1 METPVNLLRATTT
14 CNTFYVFLS
23 AAKASLL
30 PFLTLFFRLLG
41 LSALETGIIMAAKTL
56 TGFVWAP
63 LWARCAVAY
72 NKRRLVL
79 VFSLLMMGL
88 MYMSF
93 TAVYYKAGNLQACQ
107 PAADHGEQDGNAS
120 GTLPIA
126 ANQSLA
132 GNSEQK
138 EGPGA
143 SAQEPGTMPGH
154 LDGPSAAGAG
164 ASSEKTASSGEKTA
178 SSGEKTGPLDEKTGP
193 SGEKTGP
200 SGEKT
205 GAVSN
210 SSVTSSGEDVGMEVP
225 TDSATPGTGD
235 IGGGAHNVED
245 SAGEKVG
252 HSIPPPTLTPPPEHP
267 NTSDNTFKSNRVR
280 NEPDMTNANL
290 KVYEDWFKE
299 ATGHSLSEIK
309 ALGLSAHELY
319 HYAKI
324 YVPEANLTEAEIQQI
339 MDLEDSQTADG
350 HSALK
355 RSINRWPRTLNIT
368 FLNTLKNKVGVLTTT
383 LEEKKLLLFLVVL
396 LVIIFGEFFSSPVE
410 KIADDAWFDFLE
422 RIDDMEKYGR
432 QRYWGSLAF
441 ALVPIIVAAIVDYT
455 PCKMMFNLHH
465 FLLHFYVFG
474 IFIIFTLFLAFYFP
488 MPPPVKQKYSSKV
501 GKGLR
506 VICCDGRGFLFVI
519 TLLVAGMV
527 YASFNNFL
535 FWRLQDLG
543 APEVT
548 MGLCV
553 SIGAF
558 AETPMLVFSNKL
570 VRKLGNGGVVA
581 LSLLA
586 LALRVLYYAFLWTPW
601 AVLPA
606 ELTNAFTHTALWYA
620 ILSYDEFNVGSAMD
634 RSIRSILSSMY
645 FGLGFAM
652 GSFVSGLVYHVYGA
666 SVLFWGASAFS
677 GAWCLVYSIIQ
688 VCLPKKE
695 RVKYIKLLRKEEDDS
710 SEGDDDWLEMA
721 LKDQWN
727 LERW

>member
-1 METPVNLLRATTT
+1 MKTPSITTSMDTPVNLLRATTT
-14 CNTFYVFLS
+14 CNTFYIFLS

-41 LSALETGIIMAAKTL
+41 LTAMETGIIMAAKTL

-93 TAVYYKAGNLQACQ
+93 TAVYYKVGNLQACK
-107 PAADHGEQDGNAS
+107 AVVDHGEQDGNVS
-120 GTLPIA
+120 GTLPTA
-126 ANQSLA
+126 ANESLD
-132 GNSEQK
+132 GNSM
-138 EGPGA
+138 GSNSPGA
-143 SAQEPGTMPGH
+143 SAEETGALPGH
-154 LDGPSAAGAG
+154 QGGPV
-164 ASSEKTASSGEKTA
+164 
-178 SSGEKTGPLDEKTGP
+178 TGGIGP

-200 SGEKT
+200 SGEEA
-205 GAVSN
+205 GVVSN
-210 SSVTSSGEDVGMEVP
+210 SSVTYSDNNTGKEMP
-225 TDSATPGTGD
+225 TNSLTPGTGD
-235 IGGGAHNVED
+235 SVDDAHNVEGT
-245 SAGEKVG
+245 AGEKVL
-252 HSIPPPTLTPPPEHP
+252 HSTTPALSAPSPGKNITP
-267 NTSDNTFKSNRVR
+267 DNTSRSNGTQSQ
-280 NEPDMTNANL
+280 NDMTNADL
-290 KVYEDWFKE
+290 KELEDLVKK
-299 ATGHSLSEIK
+299 AIGYSLKDIK
-309 ALGLSAHELY
+309 ASGLSAHELY
-319 HYAKI
+319 NAAKES
-324 YVPEANLTEAEIQQI
+324 VPEGHLTEAEIQQI
-339 MDLEDSQTADG
+339 LDMEDSQA
-350 HSALK
+350 AEMNQQRLK
-355 RSINRWPRTLNIT
+355 RSISRLPRTLNFT

-383 LEEKKLLLFLVVL
+383 LEEKRLLLFLVVL

-422 RIDDMEKYGR
+422 RIDDMERYGR
-432 QRYWGSLAF
+432 QRYWGSLTF
-441 ALVPIIVAAIVDYT
+441 ALIPIVVAAIVDYT

-474 IFIIFTLFLAFYFP
+474 IFIILTLFIAFYFP
-488 MPPPVKQKYSSKV
+488 MPPPMKQKYSSKV

-519 TLLVAGMV
+519 TLLVAGTV
-527 YASFNNFL
+527 YASFSNFL

-558 AETPMLVFSNKL
+558 AETPMLVFSNRL
-570 VRKLGNGGVVA
+570 VKKLGNGGVVA

-586 LALRVLYYAFLWTPW
+586 LALRVLYYGFLWTPW
-601 AVLPA
+601 AVLPV

-620 ILSYDEFNVGSAMD
+620 VLSYEEFNVGSAMD
-634 RSIRSILSSMY
+634 RSIRSILSSIY
-645 FGLGFAM
+645 FGLGFSM
-652 GSFVSGLVYHVYGA
+652 GSFLSGLVYHVYGA
-666 SVLFWGASAFS
+666 SILFWGASALS
-677 GAWCLVYSIIQ
+677 GTWCLVYSIAQ

-695 RVKYIKLLRKEEDDS
+695 RVKYIKLLRKEDDDS

-721 LKDQWN
+721 LKDQ
-727 LERW
+727 